1 MGQQIYSEVKHRIDQ
16 NQGEGYAL
24 QCPSGEY
31 ENLDPTTKGEREIEK
46 GNLRNFTHH
55 QDATTINARVVCGQN
70 LVILAPFLPAKT
82 MK

>member
-1 MGQQIYSEVKHRIDQ
+1 MHYNVPLENIKILIP
-16 NQGEGYAL
+16 L
-24 QCPSGEY
+24 Q
-31 ENLDPTTKGEREIEK
+31 KEREK

>member
-1 MGQQIYSEVKHRIDQ
+1 MHYNVPLENMKILIP
-16 NQGEGYAL
+16 L
-24 QCPSGEY
+24 QKER
-31 ENLDPTTKGEREIEK
+31 EREIEK